1 MRGAQI
7 WYIVH
12 PQFFSC
18 SGPTAAA
25 SIENFKQ
32 HIDGRVMTR
41 SCAPKVRVKDAF
53 DNDVMGVYQGMRS
66 KDCTIAFGVTLHTIL
81 HVLC

>member
-18 SGPTAAA
+18 SGPTA
-25 SIENFKQ
+25 IENFKQ
-32 HIDGRVMTR
+32 HIDGRVVTR

-53 DNDVMGVYQGMRS
+53 GNDVLGVYQGMRS